1 MYHVFLQCE
10 DQRCQV
16 WQHLNCVLIPDKPG
30 ESAEV
35 PPVFYCELCRLS
47 RADPYVFLL
56 FDFSLGGVKQV
67 NLWWKP
73 LHFLKKNQNK
83 NIFREGDS
91 TCSCNSMCKLDFAC
105 EI

>member
-1 MYHVFLQCE
+1 GSDSFQPEAKVRCICSSTMVNDSMIQCE

-47 RADPYVFLL
+47 RAD
-56 FDFSLGGVKQV
+56 
-67 NLWWKP
+67 
-73 LHFLKKNQNK
+73 
-83 NIFREGDS
+83 
-91 TCSCNSMCKLDFAC
+91 
-105 EI
+105 